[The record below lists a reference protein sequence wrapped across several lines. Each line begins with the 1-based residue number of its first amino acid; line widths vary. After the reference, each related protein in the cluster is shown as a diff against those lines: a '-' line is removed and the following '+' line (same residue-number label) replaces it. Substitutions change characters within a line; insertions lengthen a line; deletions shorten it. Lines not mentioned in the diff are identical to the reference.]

1 MTNDA
6 QPNAVSRPNPTLRI
20 LLLLGRLVLGGIFVY
35 AGYAKLRNPW
45 MLFAM
50 SLDSYHML
58 PAWVIAPIARTMPWV
73 ELSLGLLLLLG
84 WGLRWVGAC
93 ASAML
98 VVFIGAMIHAQS
110 RGLAIDCGCFG
121 IGERLGPKTY
131 LRDGLF
137 VALALAVTVGAFVAR
152 RARTERASA

>member
-1 MTNDA
+1 MMSDTQA
-6 QPNAVSRPNPTLRI
+6 TAMARPSSTIRI
-20 LLLLGRLVLGGIFVY
+20 LLLLGRLILGGIFVY
-35 AGYAKLRNPW
+35 AAYAKLRNPW
-45 MLFAM
+45 MLFGM

-58 PAWVIAPIARTMPWV
+58 PDWAISPIARLMPWV
-73 ELSLGLLLLLG
+73 EMSLGVLLLAG

-137 VALALAVTVGAFVAR
+137 VALALAVTVGAFVTR
-152 RARTERASA
+152 RTQRASM

>member
-1 MTNDA
+1 
-6 QPNAVSRPNPTLRI
+6 
-20 LLLLGRLVLGGIFVY
+20 
-35 AGYAKLRNPW
+35 
-45 MLFAM
+45 M

-58 PAWVIAPIARTMPWV
+58 PDWAIAPLARSMPWV
-73 ELSLGLLLLLG
+73 EMSLGLLLLAG

-137 VALALAVTVGAFVAR
+137 VALAIGVTVGAFITR
-152 RARTERASA
+152 RMQRASA

>member
-1 MTNDA
+1 MTDA
-6 QPNAVSRPNPTLRI
+6 NPIVTSRPSPAVGY
-20 LLLLGRLVLGGIFVY
+20 LLLAGRLILGGIFVY
-35 AGYAKLRNPW
+35 AAYTKLRQPW

-50 SLDSYHML
+50 SLDSYRML
-58 PAWVIAPIARTMPWV
+58 PAWFIEPIARMMPWV
-73 ELSLGLLLLLG
+73 EMFLGLLLLAG

-93 ASAML
+93 ASTML

-137 VALALAVTVGAFVAR
+137 VALALAVTVGAFLTR
-152 RARTERASA
+152 RAQRATTS

>member
-1 MTNDA
+1 MMSNA

-35 AGYAKLRNPW
+35 AAYAKLRNPW
-45 MLFAM
+45 MLFGM

-58 PAWVIAPIARTMPWV
+58 PDWAIAPIARSMPWV
-73 ELSLGLLLLLG
+73 EMSLGLLLLAG
-84 WGLRWVGAC
+84 WGLQWVGAC

-137 VALALAVTVGAFVAR
+137 VALAIAVTVGAFVAR
-152 RARTERASA
+152 RAQRASA

>member
-1 MTNDA
+1 MSDTQTTVIA
-6 QPNAVSRPNPTLRI
+6 RPSSTTRI

-35 AGYAKLRNPW
+35 AAYAKLRNPW

-50 SLDSYHML
+50 SLDSYRML
-58 PAWVIAPIARTMPWV
+58 PAWIIAPIARLMPWV
-73 ELSLGLLLLLG
+73 EMSLGVLLLAG

-137 VALALAVTVGAFVAR
+137 VALAIAVTVGAFVTR
-152 RARTERASA
+152 RAQRVSA

>member
-1 MTNDA
+1 
-6 QPNAVSRPNPTLRI
+6 
-20 LLLLGRLVLGGIFVY
+20 
-35 AGYAKLRNPW
+35 

-50 SLDSYHML
+50 SLDSYRML
-58 PAWVIAPIARTMPWV
+58 ANWAIEPIARMMPWV
-73 ELSLGLLLLLG
+73 ELFLGLLLLAG
-84 WGLRWVGAC
+84 WGLRWVASA

-137 VALALAVTVGAFVAR
+137 IALALAVTVGAFLAR
-152 RARTERASA
+152 RSQRAAA